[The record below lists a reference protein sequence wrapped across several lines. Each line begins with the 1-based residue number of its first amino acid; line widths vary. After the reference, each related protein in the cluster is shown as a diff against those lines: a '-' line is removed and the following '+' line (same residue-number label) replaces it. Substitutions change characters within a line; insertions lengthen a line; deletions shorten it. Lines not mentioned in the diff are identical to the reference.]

1 MKKPLIK
8 YKTIFISDV
17 HLGCA
22 DCKIDQI
29 NFFLRHTTCE
39 KLVLNGDI
47 IDAWALARRGKW
59 KKSHTYFFRLILKKA
74 EKYDTEVV
82 YLRGNHDDFLWRVL
96 PFEFDRITVAN
107 EHVHESPHGR
117 YICVH
122 GDGFDAV
129 TTNHKWLALLGD
141 FGYTQLLRLNR
152 VYNRWRKLRGKP
164 YFSLSQAIKAKV
176 KSAVSFVGKYE
187 EQLQKFAARHGCEGI
202 ICGHIHTPADK
213 KVGDT
218 HYLNSGDWVES
229 LTAIVETTE
238 REFKLITFD
247 EFEED
252 VKKMRLEAAQ
262 KFGEE
267 RQARRQEL
275 APQAG

>member
-17 HLGCA
+17 HLGCS
-22 DCKIDQI
+22 DCKIEQV
-29 NFFLRHTTCE
+29 NTFLRHTTCE

-74 EKYDTEVV
+74 ENYDTEIV

-96 PFEFDRITVAN
+96 PFEFDRIKVAN
-107 EHVHESPHGR
+107 EHIHESPHGR

-129 TTNHKWLALLGD
+129 TTNHKWVAHLGD

-152 VYNRWRKLRGKP
+152 LYNWWRKVRGKG
-164 YFSLSQAIKAKV
+164 YFSLSKAIKAKV

-187 EQLQKFAARHGCEGI
+187 EQLQKFAQKHNCDGI

-213 KVGDT
+213 KIGDT

-229 LTAIVETTE
+229 LTAIVETTD
-238 REFKLITFD
+238 REFKLISFD
-247 EFEED
+247 EFEREYAVVRD
-252 VKKMRLEAAQ
+252 EAI
-262 KFGEE
+262 ERRRE
-267 RQARRQEL
+267 RQEGL
-275 APQAG
+275 AQ

>member
-1 MKKPLIK
+1 MKKPLIR

-22 DCKIDQI
+22 DCKIDQV
-29 NFFLRHTTCE
+29 NYFLRHSTCE

-59 KKSHTYFFRLILKKA
+59 EKRHTYFFRQVLKKA
-74 EKYDTEVV
+74 EKYDTDVV

-96 PFEFDRITVAN
+96 PFEFDKITVAN
-107 EHVHESPHGR
+107 EHIHESPHGR

-129 TTNHKWLALLGD
+129 TTNHKWLALVGD

-152 VYNRWRKLRGKP
+152 VYNWFRKLRGKP
-164 YFSLSQAIKAKV
+164 YFSLSKAIKAKV
-176 KSAVSFVGKYE
+176 KSAVSFVGNYE
-187 EQLQKFAARHGCEGI
+187 EQLQKFAAKHHCAGI

-213 KVGDT
+213 RVGEV

-238 REFKLITFD
+238 REFKLITFK
-247 EFEED
+247 EFED
-252 VKKMRLEAAQ
+252 QVQALRHSAA
-262 KFGEE
+262 E
-267 RQARRQEL
+267 RFKAERAKR
-275 APQAG
+275 ADATA